1 MRILLLSHFYS
12 PNRTPRAFR
21 WGSIATVWAACG
33 HHVDVI
39 ASPCPGAP
47 DEEQLEG
54 VQVYRPGNQWSA
66 RLRQRWGTTP
76 GKHPEEK
83 PAEAVSAPP
92 RRNLIKALLQTTYHR
107 TWKQLWWPDWAAL
120 WYFPAAACAE
130 RLLAERS
137 YDAMV
142 SSSHPFTDH
151 LVALRLKRR
160 WPQLRWL
167 VDIGD
172 PFCFADDMPLNN
184 FRLYRR
190 RNQRMEQ
197 IVFETADRVAVTNER
212 TKQRY
217 EEVFGPDA
225 CRNVHVI
232 GPAIPA
238 SFLEA
243 PAFAEDSPFPPDSVN
258 VVFTGNLINPVRR
271 PQELMSWMDKV
282 ARRWAESY
290 QRKLVFHL
298 FGDSI
303 EGLRTVAQ
311 AAGVHNGNV
320 QCHGSVPR
328 PKAAAAL
335 HAAQFVLN
343 CGNVTDYQLPSKVY
357 EYMATGKPIINVVF
371 NRQDPS
377 IAALK
382 PYPHVIHCEAQAD
395 PDDVLI
401 RFLAEHRTTTLA
413 PAAVVPLVQSHLVPQ
428 IAAAYEALL
437 T

>member
-1 MRILLLSHFYS
+1 MPS
-12 PNRTPRAFR
+12 PHGETRSRRSFKPPT
-21 WGSIATVWAACG
+21 IA
-33 HHVDVI
+33 
-39 ASPCPGAP
+39 
-47 DEEQLEG
+47 
-54 VQVYRPGNQWSA
+54 
-66 RLRQRWGTTP
+66 
-76 GKHPEEK
+76 
-83 PAEAVSAPP
+83 
-92 RRNLIKALLQTTYHR
+92 
-107 TWKQLWWPDWAAL
+107 WKQLWWPDWAAL

-130 RLLAERS
+130 RLLAEQS
-137 YDAMV
+137 YDALV

-190 RNQRMEQ
+190 RNQRREKL
-197 IVFETADRVAVTNER
+197 VFETADRVAVTNGR

-217 EEVFGPDA
+217 EEVFGPEA
-225 CRNVHVI
+225 CRNGHVI

-238 SFLEA
+238 SFLETA
-243 PAFAEDSPFPPDSVN
+243 AFAEDSPLPPESVN

-271 PQELMSWMDKV
+271 PRELMSWMDKV
-282 ARRWAESY
+282 ARRWAESN

-343 CGNVTDYQLPSKVY
+343 CGNVTDYQLPSKV
-357 EYMATGKPIINVVF
+357 MSTWP
-371 NRQDPS
+371 Q
-377 IAALK
+377 
-382 PYPHVIHCEAQAD
+382 QAD
-395 PDDVLI
+395 RKRRVQPHDLRSPRCIPTPCHSLRVAGRPGRPLD
-401 RFLAEHRTTTLA
+401 RFLAEPKPPPSRR
-413 PAAVVPLVQSHLVPQ
+413 PP
-428 IAAAYEALL
+428 
-437 T
+437 